1 MASKRQIGLGHYIIL
16 IVIAIAVV
24 VYLIPIYWII
34 VTSLKSPSD
43 IVTKVPK
50 FLFRV
55 TWENYH
61 KLMPAEIPL
70 IFYVFLVES
79 LIGIFL
85 VCLSLKKDVVIVRS
99 LIPVGCI
106 VFVLTGFYAFVTTVN
121 YNFLMLI
128 VYAGAVYWLIRKT
141 ATTATQV
148 LLIWGSLVAFSLVG
162 VCVVLSGAG
171 SKYFHQLLNSI
182 IIGFGSTILAVG
194 LGTFSAY
201 AFSRFEIL
209 GKEDLLFFI
218 LSTRMLPPVV
228 VVIPVYLM
236 YSKLGLRD
244 THLGLILLYTTFNLS
259 FAVWLMKG
267 FIDEIPKEY
276 EDAALVDGYTRFQS
290 FFKVVFP
297 QSVTGIAA
305 TAVFCLI
312 TAWNEFAF
320 ALVLTEVGGKAV
332 TAPPSITSATGSGG
346 VDWGM
351 IAAKTFIFL
360 LPVAVFTFLMRKHL
374 LRGVTFGAVKR

>member
-1 MASKRQIGLGHYIIL
+1 LASKRQIGLGHYIIL

-148 LLIWGSLVAFSLVG
+148 LLIWGSLVAFSLVA

-244 THLGLILLYTTFNLS
+244 THLCLILLYTTFNLS

>member
-1 MASKRQIGLGHYIIL
+1 MAGKRQIGLGHYIIL

-148 LLIWGSLVAFSLVG
+148 LLISGCLVAFSLVS
-162 VCVVLSGAG
+162 VCVVMS
-171 SKYFHQLLNSI
+171 
-182 IIGFGSTILAVG
+182 
-194 LGTFSAY
+194 
-201 AFSRFEIL
+201 
-209 GKEDLLFFI
+209 
-218 LSTRMLPPVV
+218 
-228 VVIPVYLM
+228 
-236 YSKLGLRD
+236 
-244 THLGLILLYTTFNLS
+244 
-259 FAVWLMKG
+259 
-267 FIDEIPKEY
+267 
-276 EDAALVDGYTRFQS
+276 
-290 FFKVVFP
+290 
-297 QSVTGIAA
+297 
-305 TAVFCLI
+305 
-312 TAWNEFAF
+312 
-320 ALVLTEVGGKAV
+320 
-332 TAPPSITSATGSGG
+332 
-346 VDWGM
+346 
-351 IAAKTFIFL
+351 
-360 LPVAVFTFLMRKHL
+360 
-374 LRGVTFGAVKR
+374 